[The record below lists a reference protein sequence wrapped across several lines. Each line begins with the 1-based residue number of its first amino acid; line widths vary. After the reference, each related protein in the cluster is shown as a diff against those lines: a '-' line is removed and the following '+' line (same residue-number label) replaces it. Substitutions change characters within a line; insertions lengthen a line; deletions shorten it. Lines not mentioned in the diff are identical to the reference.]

1 MKSTLSTSA
10 AHSQPVASVRAPFS
24 LMKNHRPTLQ
34 PTALALA
41 LGALCLSVAAQ
52 AQQQTQA
59 ALPKAQDE
67 TFSSKNIAQQTRGV
81 SEAPLAYTSFAAMAE
96 SRVRELRL
104 HVSTTALPA
113 DGRTVLVADL
123 TIVDDAG
130 QPLPA
135 TAEVTLEASGGA
147 RILLADETAN
157 DVDINKMDGNRVQP
171 GKQAKAEGGKLRFQ
185 VLAPM
190 QPGDITVRASVAGRS
205 VMAQISAL
213 PEQSELFA
221 VGMVEV
227 SLRGYKDSPIAI
239 DRAKDGDAFE
249 QEIKNWRKEFGN
261 GNDGYLGARAALYL
275 KGMISGKD
283 LLTLSYDS
291 DKDTHNG
298 RLFQDIDPDAMYP
311 IYGDSSTRGI
321 DAQSASKL
329 YVRIDRGRSNI
340 MWGDYSSST
349 SDFALS
355 NYNRSLTGFKGHY
368 EEGAVRGNVWA
379 SYDRTRQVVT
389 EIRGAGMSGPYSLPS
404 GNGIKGSEQVEL
416 LVRDRNQPGVI
427 LKSTPLTR
435 FSDYEFEIFSGR
447 LMFRAPVP
455 SVDSNGNP
463 VSIRVTYEID
473 GNGQRYAT
481 GGADVVVKVGDKV
494 EVGASAAKDNNP
506 QSAYRLAGVMA
517 SAEPIDGLRLKAE
530 IAQSKGVPSA
540 GTYGLAGNVNDKGSA
555 ARVEAG
561 YQQDGLSVQAH
572 AAKSQTGF
580 HNPNSPIAD
589 GRAEAGVRVAV
600 QANQQLTLGAD
611 LRHTEQEAT
620 ATVAKSKADSV
631 ELTADYLV
639 QPNWSVGGGLR
650 HARQDTASLNQLGS
664 NCSYSLYSGGIAGY
678 DGFNNAG
685 FGLNPNGSDSV
696 YNGLGTT
703 ACGAGPYTPAGAGSS
718 ISNSGLFVRSKYD
731 INEKFS
737 VFGEA
742 SRDKV
747 SGGGASTL
755 YAIGGEYRP
764 YDMTRLYVR
773 HERGYAFSG
782 LNNQGVGDKTNLT
795 TFGVDTEYMRDGH
808 LFSEYRL
815 RDASNGREVQHAVGL
830 RNGFNVAE
838 GLRLLTNAEVVNTK
852 SSAVVDASG
861 TPTTLPANTTKAL
874 GLGLEY
880 TPNKTFKSSGRI
892 EWRDDNL
899 ATNYL
904 TTLGVAAKVNQDWSV
919 MAREYSSIVHYDA
932 GGNTQQNRLQIGS
945 AYRPVDN
952 NRFDALG
959 MVELRNERNNAGAA
973 ATVAV
978 VPKRNVGIM
987 SMHMN
992 YHPTR
997 PWWLSGRMA
1006 YKRVDEVLPGM
1017 TGTTSTLVA
1026 SKWSALLLGG
1036 RVKYDVNDR
1045 WTLGLNFSVLS
1056 GGPGGGLKAR
1066 QYAWGPEVGY
1076 IVRQNLMAVAG
1087 YNLTG
1092 FTGDAAKDTG
1102 FDYTGRGWYLGLR
1115 WKFDEDLFKT
1125 GDQKAE
1131 GASQP

>member
-1 MKSTLSTSA
+1 MKTLT
-10 AHSQPVASVRAPFS
+10 SVRPFLAKAQAS
-24 LMKNHRPTLQ
+24 KIESVMTVRSSKPQLS
-34 PTALALA
+34 ALSLA
-41 LGALCLSVAAQ
+41 LGTLCLGLATQVHAQ
-52 AQQQTQA
+52 ATTPTAGSNSQIV
-59 ALPKAQDE
+59 
-67 TFSSKNIAQQTRGV
+67 SSKDIAQQTRGM
-81 SEAPLAYTSFAAMAE
+81 SEAPLAYTSFAAMTD
-96 SRVRELRL
+96 STVRELRL
-104 HVSTTALPA
+104 QTAGTMIPA
-113 DGRTVLVADL
+113 DGRTTIAMELTVLDEK
-123 TIVDDAG
+123 G
-130 QPLPA
+130 QPLDIKA
-135 TAEVTLEASGGA
+135 DISLEASGGG
-147 RILLADETAN
+147 RILLAGEGAN
-157 DVDINKMDGNRVQP
+157 DVNIDKMDGSRVQP
-171 GKQAKAEGGKLRFQ
+171 SKQAKVEGGKLRFK
-185 VLAPM
+185 VLAPL
-190 QPGDITVRASVAGRS
+190 QPGDVTVRASVAGRS
-205 VMAQISAL
+205 VVAKISAL
-213 PEQSELFA
+213 PEQNELFA

-227 SLRGYKDSPIAI
+227 SLRGYKDSPLAI

-329 YVRIDRGRSNI
+329 YVRVDRGRNYA
-340 MWGDYSSST
+340 MWGDYSTSS
-349 SDFALS
+349 SSGDFALS
-355 NYNRSLTGFKGHY
+355 NYNRSLTGVKGHY
-368 EEGAVRGNVWA
+368 EEGAVRGNVWVA
-379 SYDRTRQVVT
+379 YDSTRQVVT

-463 VSIRVTYEID
+463 VSIRVTYEVD

-481 GGADVVVKVGDKV
+481 AGADAILKISDQMS
-494 EVGASAAKDNNP
+494 VGASVAKDNNP
-506 QSAYRLAGVMA
+506 QSAYRVAGVMA
-517 SAEPIDGLRLKAE
+517 EVEVAQGLRLKAE

-540 GTYGLAGNVNDKGSA
+540 GTYGLAGNVGDKGSA
-555 ARVEAG
+555 ARVEAN
-561 YQQDGLSVQAH
+561 YQNDTVGVTAH
-572 AAKSQTGF
+572 MGKSDVGF

-589 GRAEAGVRVAV
+589 GRSEAGVRATV
-600 QANQQLTLGAD
+600 QASKDLVLGAD
-611 LRHTEQEAT
+611 LRQSQQEGT
-620 ATVAKSKADSV
+620 ATVAKSKAV
-631 ELTADYLV
+631 GAELTADYQV
-639 QPNWSVGGGLR
+639 RQGWTVGGGLR
-650 HARQDTASLNQLGS
+650 YARQDVASLNQLGS

-703 ACGAGPYTPAGAGSS
+703 ACGNGPYTPAGAG
-718 ISNSGLFVRSKYD
+718 NTVTNTGLFVRSKYD
-731 INEKFS
+731 INDKFS

-742 SRDKV
+742 GRDKV
-747 SGGGASTL
+747 SGGGSSNL
-755 YAIGGEYRP
+755 YALGAEYRP

-782 LNNQGVGDKTNLT
+782 LNGQGVGNKTSLT

-838 GLRLLTNAEVVNTK
+838 GVRVLTNVEIASTK
-852 SSAVVDASG
+852 STAVVDSSG
-861 TPTTLPANTTKAL
+861 TATTLPANTTKAL
-874 GLGLEY
+874 GLGVEY
-880 TPNKTFKSSGRI
+880 TPNKVFKTSGRI
-892 EWRDDNL
+892 EWRDDNQ

-904 TTLGVAAKVNQDWSV
+904 TTLGVAAKLNQDWSL

-959 MVELRNERNNAGAA
+959 MVELRSERNSAGAT

-978 VPKRNVGIM
+978 VPKRDVGIM
-987 SMHMN
+987 SMHLN
-992 YHPTR
+992 YHPSR

-1017 TGTTSTLVA
+1017 TGSGSTLVG
-1026 SKWSALLLGG
+1026 SKWSAMLLGG
-1036 RVKYDVNDR
+1036 RIKYDVSDR
-1045 WTLGLNFSVLS
+1045 WTVGVNFNILH
-1056 GGPGGGLKAR
+1056 GGPGGGLKSR
-1066 QYAWGPEVGY
+1066 QYAWGPEVAY
-1076 IVRQNLMAVAG
+1076 IVRENLMAVAG

-1102 FDYTGRGWYLGLR
+1102 FDYTGKGWYLGMR

-1125 GDQKAE
+1125 GDEKAKA
-1131 GASQP
+1131 GSQP

>member
-1 MKSTLSTSA
+1 MKTPTNSFFARASLMAAKPKFTMSKHPDFQPSA
-10 AHSQPVASVRAPFS
+10 VALAFGVLCLGLAASAHSAEA
-24 LMKNHRPTLQ
+24 N
-34 PTALALA
+34 AL
-41 LGALCLSVAAQ
+41 S
-52 AQQQTQA
+52 
-59 ALPKAQDE
+59 
-67 TFSSKNIAQQTRGV
+67 FSSKNIVQQTRGS
-81 SEAPLAYTSFAAMAE
+81 SEAPLAYTSFAVMAE
-96 SRVRELRL
+96 SRVRELRVQL
-104 HVSTTALPA
+104 NANTVPA
-113 DGRTVLVADL
+113 DGRSLIEAELTVL
-123 TIVDDAG
+123 DDQG
-130 QPLPA
+130 QPLA
-135 TAEVTLEASGGA
+135 ANTEVTLEASSGA

-171 GKQAKAEGGKLRFQ
+171 GKQAKADGGKLRFK

-190 QPGDITVRASVAGRS
+190 QPGDVVVRASVAGRS
-205 VMAQISAL
+205 VVAQISAL
-213 PEQSELFA
+213 PEDSELFA

-227 SLRGYKDSPIAI
+227 SLRGYKDSPLAV
-239 DRAKDGDAFE
+239 DRANDGDGFE
-249 QEIKNWRKEFGN
+249 AEIKNWRKEFGN
-261 GNDGYLGARAALYL
+261 GNSGYLGARAALYL
-275 KGMISGKD
+275 KGKISGKD
-283 LLTLSYDS
+283 LLTLAYDS
-291 DKDTHNG
+291 DKDTHNN

-311 IYGDSSTRGI
+311 IYGDSSTRGV

-329 YVRIDRGRSNI
+329 YVRIDRGRSHI
-340 MWGDYSSST
+340 MWGDYST
-349 SDFALS
+349 SNSAGDFALS

-368 EEGAVRGNVWA
+368 EEGAVRGNMWA

-463 VSIRVTYEID
+463 VSIRVTYEVD
-473 GNGQRYAT
+473 GDGQRYAT
-481 GGADVVVKVGDKV
+481 AGADVVLKISEQVS
-494 EVGASAAKDNNP
+494 VGASVAKDNNP
-506 QSAYRLAGVMA
+506 QSAYRVAGAMA
-517 SAEPIDGLRLKAE
+517 EAEIAQGLRLKAE
-530 IAQSKGVPSA
+530 VAQSQGVPSA
-540 GTYGLAGNVNDKGSA
+540 GTYGLAGNVGDKGSA
-555 ARVEAG
+555 ARVEAN
-561 YQQDGLSVQAH
+561 YQNDTVAVQAH
-572 AAKSQTGF
+572 VGKAQTGF
-580 HNPNSPIAD
+580 HNPNSPLAD
-589 GRAEAGVRVAV
+589 GRSEAGVRATV
-600 QANQQLTLGAD
+600 QASKDLTLGVDVRAS
-611 LRHTEQEAT
+611 EQEGT
-620 ATVAKSKADSV
+620 ATIAKSKAAGA
-631 ELTADYLV
+631 ELTADYQV

-650 HARQDTASLNQLGS
+650 YARQDVASLNQLGS

-696 YNGLGTT
+696 YNGVGTT
-703 ACGAGPYTPAGAGSS
+703 ACGGPYTPAGAGSTV
-718 ISNSGLFVRSKYD
+718 SNTGLFVRSKYD
-731 INEKFS
+731 INKQFS

-747 SGGGASTL
+747 SGGGGSSTL
-755 YAIGGEYRP
+755 YAFGGEYRP
-764 YDMTRLYVR
+764 YDMTRVYLR

-782 LNNQGVGDKTNLT
+782 LNAQGVGDKTNLT

-815 RDASNGREVQHAVGL
+815 RDASNGKEVQHAVGL

-838 GLRLLTNAEVVNTK
+838 GVRLLTNAEVVSTK
-852 SSAVVDASG
+852 ASAVVDASG

-874 GLGLEY
+874 GVGVEY
-880 TPNKTFKSSGRI
+880 TPNKTFKTSGRI
-892 EWRDDNL
+892 EWRDDNQ

-904 TTLGVAAKVNQDWSV
+904 TTLGVAAKVSQDWSV

-959 MVELRNERNNAGAA
+959 MMELRSERNSAGAA

-1006 YKRVDEVLPGM
+1006 YKRVDEILPGM

>member
-1 MKSTLSTSA
+1 MKKTSASRRVWRSIPAFSTSA
-10 AHSQPVASVRAPFS
+10 
-24 LMKNHRPTLQ
+24 LMKPSHPSLQ

-52 AQQQTQA
+52 AQQKAATQA
-59 ALPKAQDE
+59 E
-67 TFSSKNIAQQTRGV
+67 TFSSKNIAQQTRGMT
-81 SEAPLAYTSFAAMAE
+81 EAPLAYTSFAAMAE

-104 HVSTTALPA
+104 QVEATALPA
-113 DGRTVLVADL
+113 DGRSLLNAEL
-123 TIVDDAG
+123 TILDEQG
-130 QPLPA
+130 QPLA
-135 TAEVTLEASGGA
+135 AGAEVSLEANSGA
-147 RILLADETAN
+147 RILLAGETAH
-157 DVDINKMDGNRVQP
+157 DVDINKMDGRRVQP
-171 GKQAKAEGGKLRFQ
+171 GKQAKVEGGKLRFQ

-205 VMAQISAL
+205 VVAQISAL
-213 PEQSELFA
+213 PEESELFA

-227 SLRGYKDSPIAI
+227 TLRGYKDSPLAI
-239 DRAKDGDAFE
+239 DRANDGDAFE

-275 KGMISGKD
+275 KGMVSGKD

-321 DAQSASKL
+321 DGQSASKL
-329 YVRIDRGRSNI
+329 YVRVDRGRSHI
-340 MWGDYSSST
+340 MWGDYTT
-349 SDFALS
+349 SNSAGDFALS

-368 EEGAVRGNVWA
+368 EEGAVRGNAWA
-379 SYDRTRQVVT
+379 TYDRTRQVVT

-463 VSIRVTYEID
+463 VSIRVTYEVEGD
-473 GNGQRYAT
+473 GERYAT
-481 GGADVVVKVGDKV
+481 AGADVVVKVGEAV
-494 EVGASAAKDNNP
+494 EVGASVAKDNNP
-506 QSAYRLAGVMA
+506 QSAYRLAGAMV
-517 SAEPIDGLRLKAE
+517 SAEPVEGLRLKAE
-530 IAQSKGVPSA
+530 LAHSKGLPSA
-540 GTYGLAGNVNDKGSA
+540 GTYGLAGNVDDKGSA
-555 ARVEAG
+555 ARLEAL
-561 YQQDGLSVQAH
+561 YQNEIVGISAH
-572 AAKSQTGF
+572 VAKSDTGF

-589 GRAEAGVRVAV
+589 GRSEAGLRATV
-600 QANQQLTLGAD
+600 QASSALTLSAD
-611 LRHTEQEAT
+611 LRQSQQEAT
-620 ATVAKSKADSV
+620 ATVAKSKATGV
-631 ELTADYLV
+631 ELSADYLL
-639 QPNWSVGGGLR
+639 QPGWSIGGGVR

-664 NCSYSLYSGGIAGY
+664 NCSYGLYSGGIAGY

-685 FGLNPNGSDSV
+685 FGLNPDGSDSV
-696 YNGLGTT
+696 YNGLGST
-703 ACGAGPYTPAGAGSS
+703 ACGNGPYTPAGVGNTV
-718 ISNSGLFVRSKYD
+718 SNTGLFVRTKYD
-731 INEKFS
+731 INAQFS

-747 SGGGASTL
+747 SDGGASTL

-764 YDMTRLYVR
+764 YEMTRLYLR

-830 RNGFNVAE
+830 RNGFRLAE
-838 GLRLLTNAEVVNTK
+838 GVRLLTNAEVVSTK
-852 SSAVVDASG
+852 ASAVVDASG

-880 TPNKTFKSSGRI
+880 TPNQLFKSSGRI
-892 EWRDDNL
+892 EWRDDNQ

-904 TTLGVAAKVNQDWSV
+904 TTLGVAAKVNQDWSL

-932 GGNTQQNRLQIGS
+932 GGKTQQNRLQIGS

-959 MVELRNERNNAGAA
+959 MVELRRERNNAGAN

-978 VPKRNVGIM
+978 LPKRDVNIF
-987 SMHMN
+987 SLHAN
-992 YHPTR
+992 YHPSR
-997 PWWLSGRMA
+997 PWWLSGRVA
-1006 YKRVDEVLPGM
+1006 HKRVDEVLPGM
-1017 TGTTSTLVA
+1017 TGNTATLVA
-1026 SKWSALLLGG
+1026 SQWQATLLGG
-1036 RVKYDVNDR
+1036 RVKYDISDR
-1045 WTLGLNFSVLS
+1045 WTLGFNASVLQ
-1056 GGPGGGLKAR
+1056 GGPGGGLKSR
-1066 QYAWGPEVGY
+1066 QYAWGPEVGF
-1076 IVRQNLMAVAG
+1076 IVRQNLMLVS
-1087 YNLTG
+1087 G
-1092 FTGDAAKDTG
+1092 FNRSGFAGDAAKDTG
-1102 FDYTGRGWYLGLR
+1102 FDYTGRGWYFGLR

-1125 GDQKAE
+1125 GKAHAQE
-1131 GASQP
+1131 GATR

>member
-1 MKSTLSTSA
+1 MEMFQTSSTARDHSMADRLEFIMRKRPDFQPSA
-10 AHSQPVASVRAPFS
+10 I
-24 LMKNHRPTLQ
+24 
-34 PTALALA
+34 ALAF
-41 LGALCLSVAAQ
+41 GALCWSLAASAYSAQ
-52 AQQQTQA
+52 AA
-59 ALPKAQDE
+59 DAL
-67 TFSSKNIAQQTRGV
+67 TFSSKNVTQQTRGMT
-81 SEAPLAYTSFAAMAE
+81 EAPLAYTSFAAMAE
-96 SRVRELRL
+96 SRVAELRVQL
-104 HVSTTALPA
+104 NANTLPA
-113 DGRTVLVADL
+113 DGRSLIEAELTVL
-123 TIVDDAG
+123 DDQG
-130 QPLPA
+130 KPLVSS
-135 TAEVTLEASGGA
+135 AEVTLEASAGA

-171 GKQAKAEGGKLRFQ
+171 SKQAKTSGGKLRFK

-190 QPGDITVRASVAGRS
+190 QPGDVAVRASLAGRS
-205 VMAQISAL
+205 VVAQLSAL
-213 PEQSELFA
+213 PEDSELFA

-227 SLRGYKDSPIAI
+227 SLRGYKDSPLAV
-239 DRAKDGDAFE
+239 DRANEGDGFE
-249 QEIKNWRKEFGN
+249 AEIKNWRKEFGN

-275 KGMISGKD
+275 KGKISGKD
-283 LLTLSYDS
+283 LLTLAYDS
-291 DKDTHNG
+291 DKDTNNN

-311 IYGDSSTRGI
+311 IYGDSSTRGV

-329 YVRIDRGRSNI
+329 YVRIDRGRSHV
-340 MWGDYSSST
+340 MWGDYST
-349 SDFALS
+349 SNSAGDFALS

-368 EEGAVRGNVWA
+368 EEGTLRGNVWA
-379 SYDRTRQVVT
+379 TYDRTRQVVT

-416 LVRDRNQPGVI
+416 LVRDRKQPAVI
-427 LKSTPLTR
+427 LKTTPLTR

-447 LMFRAPVP
+447 LVFRAPVP

-463 VSIRVTYEID
+463 VSIRVTYEVD
-473 GNGQRYAT
+473 GDGQRYAT
-481 GGADVVVKVGDKV
+481 AGADVVLKVSDQV
-494 EVGASAAKDNNP
+494 SVGASVAKDNNP
-506 QSAYRLAGVMA
+506 QSAYRVAGVMA
-517 SAEPIDGLRLKAE
+517 ETELTQGLRLKAE
-530 IAQSKGVPSA
+530 VAQSQGLPSA
-540 GTYGLAGNVNDKGSA
+540 GTYGLAGNVGDKGSA
-555 ARVEAG
+555 ARFEAN
-561 YQQDGLSVQAH
+561 YQNDTVAVQAH
-572 AAKSQTGF
+572 VGKAQTGF
-580 HNPNSPIAD
+580 HNPNSPLAD
-589 GRAEAGVRVAV
+589 GRSEAGLRATV
-600 QANQQLTLGAD
+600 QASKDVTLGVDVRAS
-611 LRHTEQEAT
+611 EQEGT
-620 ATVAKSKADSV
+620 ATVAKSKATGA
-631 ELTADYLV
+631 ELTADYQV

-650 HARQDTASLNQLGS
+650 YARQDVASLNQLGS

-678 DGFNNAG
+678 DGLNNAG
-685 FGLNPNGSDSV
+685 FGLNPSGSDSV

-703 ACGAGPYTPAGAGSS
+703 ACGSGPYTPAGAG
-718 ISNSGLFVRSKYD
+718 NTVTNTGLFVRSKYD
-731 INEKFS
+731 INQQFS

-747 SGGGASTL
+747 SDGGSSTL
-755 YAIGGEYRP
+755 YAFGGEYRP
-764 YDMTRLYVR
+764 YDMTRVYLR

-782 LNNQGVGDKTNLT
+782 LNAQGVGDKTNLT

-815 RDASNGREVQHAVGL
+815 RGASNGREVQHAVGL

-838 GLRLLTNAEVVNTK
+838 GVRLLTNAEVVSSK
-852 SSAVVDASG
+852 ASAVVDASG
-861 TPTTLPANTTKAL
+861 TPTNLPANTTKAL

-880 TPNKTFKSSGRI
+880 TPNKTFKTSGRI
-892 EWRDDNL
+892 EWRDDNQ

-904 TTLGVAAKVNQDWSV
+904 TTLGAAAKVSQDWSV

-959 MVELRNERNNAGAA
+959 MVELRSERNSAGAA

-1017 TGTTSTLVA
+1017 TGTTATLVA
-1026 SKWSALLLGG
+1026 SKWSALLVGG

-1045 WTLGLNFSVLS
+1045 WTVGLNFSVLN

-1076 IVRQNLMAVAG
+1076 IVRENLMAVAG

-1092 FTGDAAKDTG
+1092 FKGDAAKDTG
-1102 FDYTGRGWYLGLR
+1102 FDYSGKGWFLGLR

-1125 GDQKAE
+1125 GDDKAKI
-1131 GASQP
+1131 GSQP